1 MVYVKGKEEE
11 KEEEKMNLL
20 LKQDKKGLTTLGLFL
35 VVIVALVLMIF
46 IVMLSFA
53 MGTAD
58 TVLSQLNGSIG
69 NTSIQETY
77 QNTLQGGI
85 VAMETTVPQIVSTGV
100 LLGMIIGMLI
110 VGFNVKK
117 LHQIWMAVDIMII
130 VAAEALASLVTTN
143 FIVYIQS
150 NEAFTAIARDTLPQA
165 TKFILNLPILV
176 PTIGVV
182 VMIVTYFTTKEK
194 EEETGF

>member
-1 MVYVKGKEEE
+1 MVCVEGKEE
-11 KEEEKMNLL
+11 KGEEKMRN
-20 LKQDKKGLTTLGLFL
+20 DKRGLTTFGLIL
-35 VVIVALVLMIF
+35 VVIVALILMIF

-58 TVLSQLNGSIG
+58 QVLSQLNGTIG
-69 NTSIQETY
+69 NTSIAETY
-77 QNTLQGGI
+77 QDTLKGGI

-100 LLGMIIGMLI
+100 LLGMILAMLI

-117 LHQIWMAVDIMII
+117 IHQIWMAVDIVII
-130 VAAEALASLVTTN
+130 IIAEALASLVTTN
-143 FIVYIQS
+143 FIVYISS

-165 TKFILNLPILV
+165 AKFILNLPILV

-182 VMIVTYFTTKEK
+182 VMLITYFTTKEK

>member
-1 MVYVKGKEEE
+1 MR
-11 KEEEKMNLL
+11 N
-20 LKQDKKGLTTLGLFL
+20 DKRGLATFGLIL
-35 VVIVALVLMIF
+35 VIIAALILMIF
-46 IVMLSFA
+46 IVMLSFG

-58 TVLSQLNGSIG
+58 QVLSQLNGTIG
-69 NTSIQETY
+69 NTSIAETY
-77 QNTLQGGI
+77 QDTLKGGI

-100 LLGMIIGMLI
+100 LLGMILAMLI

-117 LHQIWMAVDIMII
+117 IHQIWMAVDIVII
-130 VAAEALASLVTTN
+130 IIAEALASLVTTN
-143 FIVYIQS
+143 FIVYISS
-150 NEAFTAIARDTLPQA
+150 NEAFTEIARDTLPQA